1 MSRQCPRCQV
11 AFEQVKKPFAT
22 IDTCP
27 KCGALF
33 LDPGEGAA
41 LRGADSDP
49 TFLVRDGRATKVGA
63 GELICPNTSHAS
75 RALDVYTIGHG
86 EQAVEIDHCGECGG
100 VFLDRG
106 ESEAIEQAVG
116 GMGAS
121 VPVERTSFA
130 SPPGSNQQRA
140 IEEARASSP
149 DGFFS
154 NLLTRLVG
162 GAAEGMSRADRYGRR
177 HRRH

>member
-1 MSRQCPRCQV
+1 MSRSCPRCQV

-22 IDTCP
+22 IDVCP
-27 KCGALF
+27 KCGGIF
-33 LDPGEGAA
+33 LDPGEGMA
-41 LRGADSDP
+41 LHGADSDP
-49 TFLVRDGRATKVGA
+49 TFLVRDGRATKIGA
-63 GELICPNTSHAS
+63 GELVCPSTAHD
-75 RALDVYTIGHG
+75 RRTLDVYAIGHG
-86 EQAVEIDHCGECGG
+86 DEKVEIDHCAECGG

-106 ESEAIEQAVG
+106 ESEAIEHAVG

-140 IEEARASSP
+140 IDEARASSP

-154 NLLTRLVG
+154 RLLSSLAADGTRDTRVF
-162 GAAEGMSRADRYGRR
+162 GRR
-177 HRRH
+177 RR